1 MKKIFFIGIAGSGNA
16 GLAVLMKQQGYEVYG
31 VDNGIAKF
39 KKILEDKGIK
49 VFTDHSEE
57 NLDEDTDAIC
67 YTNAI
72 LSNKEEIPEYT
83 KAVELGFAKYSY
95 PEMIGEILS
104 KYKKVV
110 GVSGTHGKTTT
121 TGCLVEATESLNP
134 SFLVGSKDLNL
145 QKQTEHNSYDLFII
159 ESDEFLDSFSN
170 YDIDDFIITNIE
182 HDHYDAFPT
191 IEEYKGS
198 FKRRVDTLRQPS
210 VIATDTKNTEIQ
222 PILSDFK
229 GKILDYREYINK
241 VPKDTIL
248 FGDHN
253 IENMAAAYCMAKHLG
268 VAESVIEEKI
278 KRYSGTSLRMEKVG
292 TIKGKE
298 VFDDYAHHPT
308 AVKRVCKALREKY
321 QDKKIAIMLEPH
333 QFSRVNENYKE
344 YVSALKGVDILFLL
358 PIFPAREKV
367 DEGFDY
373 KKLVK
378 DIEEMSG
385 CEVNFLNHNKAGETV
400 LENINKFDILVTMSA
415 TNVSRHLENI
425 FD

>member
-49 VFTDHSEE
+49 VFTEHNES
-57 NLDEDTDAIC
+57 NIDEDTDAIC

-72 LSNKEEIPEYT
+72 LSYKDKVPEYK
-83 KAVELGFAKYSY
+83 KANDLNIKTYSY

-104 KYKKVV
+104 KYKRVI

-121 TGCLVEATESLNP
+121 TGCLIEATESLKP
-134 SFLVGSKDLNL
+134 SFLVGSKDINL

-159 ESDEFLDSFSN
+159 ESDEFLDSFLN

-191 IEEYKGS
+191 LEKYKNS
-198 FKRRVDTLRQPS
+198 FKRRVDTLRKPS
-210 VIATDTKNTEIQ
+210 CIATDTINTEIQ

-229 GKILDYREYINK
+229 GEILDYREYVNK

-248 FGDHN
+248 FGEHN

-268 VAESVIEEKI
+268 VDDELIKEKL
-278 KRYSGTSLRMEKVG
+278 KKFSGTSLRMEKVG
-292 TIKGKE
+292 TIKEKE

-308 AVKRVCKALREKY
+308 AIKRVCEALIKKY
-321 QDKKIAIMLEPH
+321 LNNKIAIMLEPH
-333 QFSRVNENYKE
+333 QFSRVKENYQS
-344 YVSALKGVDILFLL
+344 YISSLKGVDILFLL

-373 KKLVK
+373 KRFVK
-378 DIEEMSG
+378 DIQEMSG
-385 CEVNFLNHNKAGETV
+385 CEVCFLNHNKAAEIV
-400 LENINKFDILVTMSA
+400 LENLNKFDILITMSA
-415 TNVSRHLENI
+415 TNVSRYLENI